1 MGKGVGHNKSGSGS
15 EGSGMEPSKWTRHK
29 GLCGTATGRSWRS
42 RESLIFYLFSCCC
55 SFGRVSKQRTGS
67 EELVDKSPREVTVG
81 SLFPIGRHDCSP
93 CVTDLSSS
101 RGLVWVGNGV
111 LGFLTFLPLPISALI
126 SPPLKHPLKQGLAP
140 SNCRNPKTLVL

>member
-15 EGSGMEPSKWTRHK
+15 EVSKMEPSKCTTHK
-29 GLCGTATGRSWRS
+29 GLCGTATGRNWRS
-42 RESLIFYLFSCCC
+42 MSIYLSCIYLHHC
-55 SFGRVSKQRTGS
+55 GRFCVSKQRTGS

-111 LGFLTFLPLPISALI
+111 LGFLTFLTPPISALI
-126 SPPLKHPLKQGLAP
+126 SPPLKHPLKQELAP
-140 SNCRNPKTLVL
+140 PNCRNPKTLVL